1 VPSAADDASKG
12 RFRFRPALLASLR
25 GYDRKRLVKDLTAGL
40 IVGVVAIPLAL
51 AFAIASGVKPEAG
64 LATAAV
70 AGFLIS
76 ALGGSRVQIGGPTGA
91 FVVIVYGVVAKHGVD
106 GLAIATVMAGLLLIL
121 FGILRLG
128 RAIEFIPEPVIVGFT
143 AGIGAIIFIGQLKEV
158 LGLRG
163 LALPAE
169 TLDKLL
175 EIARHVPQSDPAALL
190 LSVGT
195 IATVLA
201 IRKWAPRIPGHVV
214 GLVAFT
220 LLAVVLRLD
229 VETISSRFGELP
241 AGLSLPGLPEITL
254 QRLRELSPAALTIA
268 LLGAI
273 ESLLSAVVADGMIED
288 RHDPSQELVGQG
300 IANVVSPLFGGM
312 PATGAIARTA
322 TNVQNG
328 ATSPIAG
335 ITHAVVVLVLVT
347 FLAGTMGRIPL
358 AVLGGIL
365 VVVAWYMSDVPRL
378 LSIRHMPRADA
389 AILVV
394 TFGLTVV
401 IDLVVAVSVG
411 MVLASFLFMMRM
423 SEVGRVEAL
432 DLAGG
437 VPLDDTGVRQQP
449 ISGKDVP
456 EGVMAYSVDGPFFFG
471 AVERFERTISR
482 VKGYPRVL
490 IFRMRNVPYMDATG
504 VSALESVVKV
514 LRKRG
519 TEVILSAVRPEP
531 LRTMRRA
538 GLVDLVGD
546 ANVVP
551 DIDVAL
557 RRARK
562 ILSEAAA
569 PPPDHSS

>member
-1 VPSAADDASKG
+1 MPHSHDDPRSS
-12 RFRFRPALLASLR
+12 RFRFRPALVGALR
-25 GYDRKRLVKDLTAGL
+25 GYDRRRLGKDLTAGL

-91 FVVIVYGVVAKHGVD
+91 FVVIVYGVVAEHGVG

-121 FGILRLG
+121 FGVLKLG
-128 RAIEFIPEPVIVGFT
+128 RVIEFIPEPVIVGFT

-163 LALPAE
+163 LTLPPE
-169 TLDKLL
+169 TLGKLV
-175 EIARHVPQSDPAALL
+175 EIGRHLREADLASLGLAA
-190 LSVGT
+190 GT
-195 IATVLA
+195 VATVLA
-201 IRKWAPRIPGHVV
+201 IRRWVPRIPGHVV
-214 GLVAFT
+214 ALVSFTLVAV
-220 LLAVVLRLD
+220 LLKLD

-241 AGLSLPGLPEITL
+241 RGLSFPGLPEITL
-254 QRLRELSPAALTIA
+254 ERLRELSPAALTIA

-273 ESLLSAVVADGMIED
+273 ESLLSAVVADGMIEE
-288 RHDPSQELVGQG
+288 RHDPSQELVAQG
-300 IANVVSPLFGGM
+300 IANIASPFFGGM

-328 ATSPIAG
+328 ATSPVAG
-335 ITHAVVVLVLVT
+335 IAHAIVVLVSVT
-347 FLAGTMGRIPL
+347 FLAGIMGRIPL

-365 VVVAWYMSDVPRL
+365 IVVAWYMSDVPRL
-378 LSIRHMPRADA
+378 LSVRHMPRADA
-389 AILVV
+389 AILLV

-401 IDLVVAVSVG
+401 IDLVVAVEVG
-411 MVLASFLFMMRM
+411 MVLAAFLFMMRM
-423 SEVGRVEAL
+423 SQVARVEVL

-437 VPLDDTGVRQQP
+437 SVVLDDTASKQQP
-449 ISGKDVP
+449 ISSKDVP

-482 VKGYPRVL
+482 VKGYPKVL
-490 IFRMRNVPYMDATG
+490 IFRMRNVPYVDATG

-519 TEVILSAVRPEP
+519 THVIFSAVHPEP

-538 GLVDLVGD
+538 GLFELIGEE
-546 ANVVP
+546 NVVP

-562 ILSEAAA
+562 ILSDE
-569 PPPDHSS
+569 